1 MTTLNKDT
9 LFPYIYSYLSYLF
22 REKNTIT
29 KINKIFLFGSVAR
42 NDFDV
47 ESDIDLFIDTE
58 KKNEPEIEK
67 KISLAL
73 KKFNQIEGKK
83 WEFKGIKNT
92 LSVKVGL
99 LEEWELK
106 ESIEKEGMILYS
118 TSSTPNSFRKYLL
131 FTFSPIISPK
141 KRVKVI
147 RTLFG
152 RQEKMYKD
160 KGIVQKYE
168 GKILSPRVFL
178 ISPDALNIVTTLF
191 SKEKIDY
198 SFEEIWK

>member
-1 MTTLNKDT
+1 MTLNKEE

-22 REKNTIT
+22 REKNTSSQIDQ
-29 KINKIFLFGSVAR
+29 IFLFGSVAR
-42 NDFDV
+42 NDFDE

-67 KISLAL
+67 KVILTL
-73 KKFNQIEGKK
+73 KKFNQIEGNK
-83 WEFKGIKNT
+83 WKFKGIKNT
-92 LSVKVGL
+92 LSIKVGL
-99 LEEWELK
+99 LSEWELK
-106 ESIEKEGMILYS
+106 ESIEKEGIMLYS
-118 TSSTPNSFRKYLL
+118 TSSTQNNLKKQLL

-198 SFEEIWK
+198 FFEEIWK